1 MTGTLTIYMGCMF
14 SGKSTELQRQVRRL
28 DVIKS
33 SYIIINHSI
42 DNRYGCNMQS
52 THNNNKLK
60 CITFTNLNDIYKVN
74 NTCSHDKYINSS
86 YIFIEESQFFGD
98 LYDFVLNAVNK
109 DGKNVILF
117 GLDGDFRQEPFG
129 DILRLIP
136 HADNVIKLKSLCKV
150 CNDGTEGLFTIR
162 TSQDMNKQILVG
174 QENIYITVCR
184 KHLIV
189 HNSKKLKGKNLYCSA
204 GIMALK

>member
-1 MTGTLTIYMGCMF
+1 MTGSLTIYMGCMF

-28 DVIKS
+28 DVINS
-33 SYIIINHSI
+33 PYIIINHSF

-52 THNNNKLK
+52 THNNNKLT
-60 CITFTNLNDIYKVN
+60 CLSFTNLNDIYKEN
-74 NTCSHDKYINSS
+74 NACSREKYNNSS

-109 DGKNVILF
+109 DGKNVLIF

-150 CNDGTEGLFTIR
+150 CNDGTYGLFTIR

-174 QENIYITVCR
+174 QENIYNTVCR
-184 KHLIV
+184 KHLIE